1 MKINLR
7 SFKIFL
13 LLIILFPFL
22 LVLKLI
28 YPFFKIHFGKI
39 TSDNMGRYSIEYAL
53 IESINS
59 KKSFNE
65 INLFYLN
72 GNSVNKFFDKY
83 VKRNIIINPLVKYF
97 YIANK
102 YLYKNDQLDFNLKY
116 NLTNRDDKGILYN
129 SDFKLR
135 FLEEE
140 DFKGKSFLKKIG
152 HSNQKKIVCL
162 IVRDKDYLNN
172 LEPNKD
178 WSYHDHRNS
187 NINNYIKSVKWL
199 CDNDFFVIRMGKVTN
214 TKLNFKHNNYFDYSY
229 SKDKSDLL
237 DIWLFANCY
246 LCISTGTGID
256 FISLINKKPIFYS
269 NYIPIHYFISFSNC
283 FTSPKKLYWKDNN
296 KELVI
301 NDYLINNFN
310 SANLLHENKIV
321 FKDLSEDEILIDLK
335 DYLKIIKDKTINSD
349 LPHNKL
355 FFNKLL
361 NNKSKENTKFSF
373 YFFHPKTFISYSW
386 FKRVSK
392 QQYN

>member
-1 MKINLR
+1 MKINFR

-283 FTSPKKLYWKDNN
+283 YTLPKKLFWQKSNQ
-296 KELVI
+296 ELTLTE
-301 NDYLINNFN
+301 YLQYNFN
-310 SANLLHENKIV
+310 SSHD
-321 FKDLSEDEILIDLK
+321 FKDNGIIPIELLDNEILIDLK
-335 DYLKIIKDKTINSD
+335 CYLNILDKKIINTYSQHNDIFFKMLIN
-349 LPHNKL
+349 NYK
-355 FFNKLL
+355 
-361 NNKSKENTKFSF
+361 KSKNNIDFN
-373 YFFHPKTFISYSW
+373 FFHPNSFVSNSWYS
-386 FKRVSK
+386 RVSR
-392 QQYN
+392 